1 MSRMLSIRIDAR
13 GATLFVRGASIMT
26 RDCPSFCPTA
36 RQEFQSSMMKR
47 RGAKLDLCWM
57 INAWST
63 WSPDVYTPPMTGKT
77 HRTPPASS
85 EVVSR
90 FMKRLRRADTGP
102 EVALRRELHRRGV
115 RFRLHRG
122 DLPGRPDIVVVR
134 LRRLRM
140 AVFVDGCFW
149 HGCPEHAVA
158 PKANAAWWTDKIATN
173 RERDARKIANS
184 APSGGNP
191 CTSGSMRMR
200 RSLRRALLGNGGGR
214 TDLTTDGS
222 TGMTCTAAASADGS
236 LRIVDR
242 KRYRR
247 AFPASSVRR

>member
-1 MSRMLSIRIDAR
+1 
-13 GATLFVRGASIMT
+13 
-26 RDCPSFCPTA
+26 
-36 RQEFQSSMMKR
+36 MMER

-57 INAWST
+57 VNAWPT
-63 WSPDVYTPPMTGKT
+63 GHPTLYNPPVTARA

-134 LRRLRM
+134 LRL

-158 PKANAAWWTDKIATN
+158 PKANAAWWADKIATN
-173 RERDARKIANS
+173 RERDARKDRELRAIGWEPLHVWEHEDASVVAEDIA
-184 APSGGNP
+184 
-191 CTSGSMRMR
+191 RQWR
-200 RSLRRALLGNGGGR
+200 RE
-214 TDLTTDGS
+214 
-222 TGMTCTAAASADGS
+222 
-236 LRIVDR
+236 DR
-242 KRYRR
+242 
-247 AFPASSVRR
+247 SHD